1 MPKMSN
7 PPVAVMA
14 FSTLGL
20 WRNNI
25 LDASSVIEPWT
36 TKTESAEKAT
46 PIPKEEASAM
56 EATPSKRDLT

>member
-20 WRNNI
+20 CRNNNF
-25 LDASSVIEPWT
+25 DAKSVMEPCT

-46 PIPKEEASAM
+46 PIPKEEARAM